1 MKLELTQKQTT
12 GLFMTTEVR
21 QAISLLQ
28 YSAMDVWDY
37 VQEEM
42 LNNPLLAVEERGF
55 SESYSSRSR
64 NQAGEA
70 MNNVVEFYPGH
81 EKGWREKLF
90 DQIKWQLNSK
100 EDYEVMQY
108 LILNLNERGF
118 LPIEVNEISG
128 SLNVSSSSV
137 TDNLQHLKDYESRG
151 LGSSGTRDYLIY
163 QIKQQFPE
171 EGLLMQLVAYYLDD
185 IANRRWNQLSKQ
197 LSVSQADIKQ
207 AFTLL
212 KKLRPHPYIDSIMQ
226 PVKYMVADIIVKK
239 EGTDYLL
246 TDSNSPFSSIH
257 IDSSYASLKKDAKA
271 ESFLNDCYK
280 NANWLIRS
288 IEQRRQTILK
298 VAKVIVKEQI
308 AFLEGGPLH
317 PLTYKQVAEQ
327 IDMHES
333 TVSRAVSNKVMQTS
347 RGVFEMK
354 YFFTTGL
361 SQNDS
366 TISSTQVKNHIQGLI
381 DQENKSKPLSDQKL
395 AQVLKKDYGVEISRR
410 TVAKYRESIQIPSS
424 SKRKE

>member
-42 LNNPLLAVEERGF
+42 LNNPLLAVEERDF
-55 SESYSSRSR
+55 SDSYSSRGRSHI
-64 NQAGEA
+64 GDTL
-70 MNNVVEFYPGH
+70 NNVVEFYPCN

-90 DQIKWQLNSK
+90 DQIKWQLNSE

-108 LILNLNERGF
+108 LVLNLNDRGF
-118 LPIEVNEISG
+118 LPIDVNEISK
-128 SLNVSSSSV
+128 SLNVPSSAV
-137 TDNLQHLKDYESRG
+137 TDNLEHLKDYESIG
-151 LGSSGTRDYLIY
+151 LGSAGTRDYLIY
-163 QIKQQFPE
+163 QIKQQYPQ
-171 EGLLMQLVAYYLDD
+171 EGLLMQLVAYHLDD
-185 IANRRWNQLSKQ
+185 IANRRWNHLSRQ
-197 LSVSQADIKQ
+197 LSVSQSDIKQ

-212 KKLRPHPYIDSIMQ
+212 KKLRPHPYIDSIKQ

-239 EGTDYLL
+239 EGNDYLL
-246 TDSNSPFSSIH
+246 TDSNSPLSSIR

-298 VAKVIVKEQI
+298 VAKVIVKEQT

-366 TISSTQVKNHIQGLI
+366 TISSTQVKNHIQDLI
-381 DQENKSKPLSDQKL
+381 DHEDKSKPLSDQKL
-395 AQVLKKDYGVEISRR
+395 AQVLKKDYDIEISRR
-410 TVAKYRESIQIPSS
+410 TVAKYRESLQIPSS